1 MEQQLENNNKNRYK
15 FTKYFLNIVEERI
28 GFKPDEDDLAFILS
42 VCNSCEPHKKI
53 DDKGRASEYFT
64 MRLKDVLITVVCDGN
79 THKIITC
86 VKETHHRKE
95 FQGL

>member
-1 MEQQLENNNKNRYK
+1 MENEQQKKRYS
-15 FTKYFLNIVEERI
+15 FTKYFIKVLPERV
-28 GFKPDEDDLAFILS
+28 GFEPNQDDLAFILS
-42 VCNSCEPHKKI
+42 VCNNCEPHKKI

-64 MRLKDVLITVVCDGN
+64 MRLRTVLITVVCDSN